1 MVITPPGSAPS
12 ALIVQ
17 KTPQTAIRTRA
28 TNPIRPITVLKFN
41 SEAFIYMVTGLC
53 YKDDSLLRA
62 TRVPPKL
69 RVVIRRKR
77 RFG

>member
-41 SEAFIYMVTGLC
+41 SEAFIYG
-53 YKDDSLLRA
+53 DGALL
-62 TRVPPKL
+62 
-69 RVVIRRKR
+69 
-77 RFG
+77 